1 MVCLTSTGSH
11 HGHTSV
17 VGSCGG
23 ELPSNS
29 RDWLLEP
36 GEHLE
41 ICWCGSCEESWR
53 VIQTEAATDR
63 SHDKIQ
69 TTSNMAEYR
78 RQLIDFTPKYEM
90 IIKNIFT

>member
-1 MVCLTSTGSH
+1 M
-11 HGHTSV
+11 
-17 VGSCGG
+17 
-23 ELPSNS
+23 
-29 RDWLLEP
+29 
-36 GEHLE
+36 
-41 ICWCGSCEESWR
+41 
-53 VIQTEAATDR
+53 IQTEAATDR